1 MYRAHKIR
9 LNPTPDQALYFRKA
23 SGTARFAYNWA
34 LAQLK
39 QARDAGKPPDSLL
52 TLKKRFN
59 AIKRTQFPWVY
70 EVTKCAVE
78 GAFVNL
84 ASALSNFFASK
95 RGQRKGQRMG
105 FPRFKRKKHGL
116 GSFYL
121 ANDKFSVDGQW
132 LIVPKLGRVNMTEP
146 LRFAGKILGATVS
159 EHAGWWWVSIQVDVP
174 REPPVHTGHAVGVDV
189 GLKDLVVTSDGERF
203 ENQKPF
209 RRALARVKRLQRT
222 VSRRLKGS
230 QNRAKAVRQLARAH
244 YRVAC
249 LRADIQHKL
258 TTRLAQQA
266 AVLGIEDLN
275 VVGMLKNRR
284 LAGALADAALGEL
297 HRQLGYKAAWYGGQV
312 VIVDRFYP
320 SSRIHN
326 GCGGYK
332 DDLDLSDRVWSCP
345 ACGELVDRDLNA
357 ARNIRDEALRLS
369 AGSVVATSSRE
380 LPVDA
385 V

>member
-1 MYRAHKIR
+1 MHRAHKIR
-9 LNPTPDQALYFRKA
+9 LNPTPDQAVYFRKA
-23 SGTARFAYNWA
+23 TGTARFAYNWA
-34 LAQLK
+34 LDQVK
-39 QARDAGKPPDSLL
+39 QALNAGKSPDSVL

-59 AIKRTQFPWVY
+59 AIKRAQFPWVY

-95 RGQRKGQRMG
+95 RGQRIGQRMG
-105 FPRFKRKKHGL
+105 FPRFKRKKRGV

-121 ANDKFSVDGQW
+121 ANDKFSLDGHW

-146 LRFAGKILGATVS
+146 LRFAGKILGATIS
-159 EHAGWWWVSIQVDVP
+159 EHAGWWWVSIQVEVP
-174 REPPVHTGHAVGVDV
+174 HEPPVHTGHAVGVDV
-189 GLKDLVVTSDGERF
+189 GLKDLAVTSDGERF

-209 RRALARVKRLQRT
+209 RRALGRVKRLQRT

-230 QNRAKAVRQLARAH
+230 QNGTKAVRQLARAH

-275 VVGMLKNRR
+275 VAGMLKNRR
-284 LAGALADAALGEL
+284 LAGALADAGLGEL

-320 SSRIHN
+320 SSRIHH

-332 DDLDLSDRVWSCP
+332 DDLELSDRRWICP

-357 ARNIRDEALRLS
+357 ARNIRDQALRLS
-369 AGSVVATSSRE
+369 AGSVVATSSRQE
-380 LPVDA
+380 PVDA
-385 V
+385 M